1 MRYKERSVGFIGFY
15 LGAQEVEAS
24 AVSAQV
30 DEGVR
35 RAEETQLVGIAASG
49 GTVHLDNEKQ
59 SRGMLIY
66 QMIAWFV
73 SPRACDIKPTISCAL
88 EKGCTGGCTSKCL

>member
-1 MRYKERSVGFIGFY
+1 MRYKKRSVGFIGFY

-35 RAEETQLVGIAASG
+35 SAEET
-49 GTVHLDNEKQ
+49 
-59 SRGMLIY
+59 
-66 QMIAWFV
+66 
-73 SPRACDIKPTISCAL
+73 
-88 EKGCTGGCTSKCL
+88 